1 MENFHYRNPTS
12 LHKRDPV
19 EDEESINY
27 EEIYNSHKSANIRGI
42 HEEKFLDKLHDP
54 VTFNWSQFWVT
65 FLYENLPPVILSPI
79 AAILIERNKKQAW
92 NVIQNR
98 MLLIFSLNHNGKFL
112 HFWQWLLVYPANLGI
127 HISLFLVLISYS
139 GTSNVDIFH
148 LIIAYMCLFFRNLII
163 SIKYGYFREEDFSLL
178 NKDPPYW
185 NEDRT
190 SRRLV
195 GVGWMEPKKFPGLVE
210 DELICAMDESDVSLK
225 AMSFTTKNF
234 PAEILRNHKTDKL
247 FSAASPSNTS
257 NEVTAAYVVHQ
268 ILSKIYKND
277 VSKIYLI
284 IPMSLTI
291 IYILSPQIFGI
302 YYDHLFIFKGWTSAF
317 IYISY
322 SWACFYYAFSILIF
336 ASICILDFKRRNM
349 TMDMFGSLIK
359 SPGIKISSFIDSK
372 DDNID
377 TLKQRFFIDLK
388 IPSNVFS
395 WMYARKV
402 LRNFGHI
409 FYLRIQGYVS
419 VLLCYS
425 IFCVVL
431 LNLIAWMEISHHQ
444 STLFIIIFTIISVSI
459 LSIISIIQ
467 ASNLQHASSSHRNL
481 IRDTIFLVEKSIIE
495 NKVFNSYNSLIINSR
510 ALLKEVDES
519 IYFDELI
526 HNPTKILG
534 YIASTTVIS
543 SALGIIL
550 TGLVLALEG
559 FSGSSIA
566 YDINGWFKN

>member
-1 MENFHYRNPTS
+1 
-12 LHKRDPV
+12 
-19 EDEESINY
+19 
-27 EEIYNSHKSANIRGI
+27 
-42 HEEKFLDKLHDP
+42 
-54 VTFNWSQFWVT
+54 
-65 FLYENLPPVILSPI
+65 
-79 AAILIERNKKQAW
+79 
-92 NVIQNR
+92 
-98 MLLIFSLNHNGKFL
+98 
-112 HFWQWLLVYPANLGI
+112 
-127 HISLFLVLISYS
+127 
-139 GTSNVDIFH
+139 
-148 LIIAYMCLFFRNLII
+148 
-163 SIKYGYFREEDFSLL
+163 
-178 NKDPPYW
+178 
-185 NEDRT
+185 
-190 SRRLV
+190 
-195 GVGWMEPKKFPGLVE
+195 
-210 DELICAMDESDVSLK
+210 
-225 AMSFTTKNF
+225 
-234 PAEILRNHKTDKL
+234 
-247 FSAASPSNTS
+247 
-257 NEVTAAYVVHQ
+257 
-268 ILSKIYKND
+268 
-277 VSKIYLI
+277 
-284 IPMSLTI
+284 
-291 IYILSPQIFGI
+291 
-302 YYDHLFIFKGWTSAF
+302 
-317 IYISY
+317 
-322 SWACFYYAFSILIF
+322 
-336 ASICILDFKRRNM
+336 M

-419 VLLCYS
+419 VLLRYS

-481 IRDTIFLVEKSIIE
+481 IRDIIFLVEKSIIE

-559 FSGSSIA
+559 FSGSSIT